1 MTGVDHGR
9 LVARLAERRQ
19 PRRVLD
25 VVRLAGN
32 VESFLELGKP

>member
-1 MTGVDHGR
+1 MTGDDHGR

-25 VVRLAGN
+25 VVRLAGY
-32 VESFLELGKP
+32 VERFPELGEP